1 MRIFI
6 YACESFYGG
15 LNGIED
21 FCIEEFEIY
30 NKNPIG
36 NIRDIGM
43 ELSQNVIENYINV
56 DRDYLDCD
64 GPEDFDSEDDY
75 WEAYSEVVNEHIEW
89 YAYKIK
95 DEFNNMTIKELEEIA
110 ATVTGPQSFIK
121 KYCEEIPDNWRE

>member
-6 YACESFYGG
+6 YACESCYGG
-15 LNGIED
+15 LHGIED
-21 FCIEEFEIY
+21 FCVEEFETY
-30 NKNPIG
+30 NESL
-36 NIRDIGM
+36 IRDIGM

-64 GPEDFDSEDDY
+64 GPEDFDSEENY
-75 WEAYSEVVNEHIEW
+75 WEAYNYAVYKHIEW

-95 DEFNNMTIKELEEIA
+95 DEFNDMTIKELEEIA
-110 ATVTGPQSFIK
+110 ARVTGPQSFIK

>member
-15 LNGIED
+15 LHGIED
-21 FCIEEFEIY
+21 FCIEEFETY
-30 NKNPIG
+30 NESL
-36 NIRDIGM
+36 IRDIGM
-43 ELSQNVIENYINV
+43 ELSQNVIENYINI

-64 GPEDFDSEDDY
+64 GPEDFDSEEEY
-75 WEAYSEVVNEHIEW
+75 WEVYTDMVNEHSEW